1 MPLTYSHQIVAPRLH
16 KFLFASETRPGVVH
30 ELLLDLDAAGPDR
43 LSCLCEAATYG
54 KMCKHKRLIIRGE
67 ARRSGFGRN
76 AVRWLKRRTP
86 RPRSGRTRRR

>member
-1 MPLTYSHQIVAPRLH
+1 MPLTYRHQVMAPNLH

-30 ELLLDLDAAGPDR
+30 ELLLDLEAAGPDR

-67 ARRSGFGRN
+67 PGHAGFGRV
-76 AVRWLKRRTP
+76 AVRWIKRRTP
-86 RPRSGRTRRR
+86 RPRSGRARRE